1 MRGKETAMVQKK
13 EYTEIPYMICG
24 PGRLSDSGPVD
35 LARSVLPPDGN
46 IEAIPIRFNPKLSAF
61 TMKMGG
67 TTYEVTPHFNTEG
80 RQSVLQQF
88 KDLILAEHCG

>member
-1 MRGKETAMVQKK
+1 MVQKK
-13 EYTEIPYMICG
+13 EYTEIPYVICG
-24 PGRLSDSGPVD
+24 PGRLPDNSPID

-46 IEAIPIRFNPKLSAF
+46 IAAIPIRFNPKPSAF

-67 TTYEVTPHFNTEG
+67 TTYEVTSHFNTEG

-88 KDLILAEHCG
+88 KDLILSEHCG